1 MRSGN
6 FFIIKRYFIKK
17 FIYLEKFD
25 FILLEYAILTFLSFF
40 CVLYTI
46 STFKTL
52 YIYIYRIMIYMFHE
66 KLLSLNLHEYFRHY
80 MYFENVT
87 TQGT

>member
-1 MRSGN
+1 
-6 FFIIKRYFIKK
+6 
-17 FIYLEKFD
+17 
-25 FILLEYAILTFLSFF
+25 
-40 CVLYTI
+40 
-46 STFKTL
+46 
-52 YIYIYRIMIYMFHE
+52 MIYMLHK